1 MTKASL
7 IVIGS
12 ELTRGIIQDKHTIL
26 VSHELSRMGI
36 HFSESVV
43 IPDDGTIREVLGALL
58 RNNDIVLLTGGL
70 GPTTD
75 DMTRSAIA
83 EAAGTELVRNEEA
96 WSHLVETLKDRAYG
110 ANEKQAFI
118 PKGFNLIPNPFG
130 TAPGFWGKVNDTLVV
145 SMPGPPR
152 EMEPMFRSS
161 VLPLLRKNLGIKEE
175 ERDEYST
182 FLISEAKLEELTRTA
197 DPSLDWGTR
206 FQDYRI
212 SLYVSAGDKTKR
224 QEAIKKLREMTGRE
238 RVVEGDKTALGI
250 LVEELKKRGETISC
264 AESCTGGLAASNLT
278 SLPGSSSYMMGSVT
292 SYFLSVKEKVLGV
305 KKETLEEYGAVSEE
319 CALEMADGVRRVISS
334 DWAFSITGVAGPDKS
349 EGKEVGTVCL
359 GFSGKD
365 RESVAVTIHLFS
377 FGRESIR
384 RRSTAAAFILMKAF
398 MQGEDIKDIVQG
410 WTVF

>member
-7 IVIGS
+7 IVIGT

-43 IPDDGTIREVLGALL
+43 IPDDGTINEVLGALL

-75 DMTRSAIA
+75 DMTRSSIA
-83 EAAGTELVRNEEA
+83 DAAGTELVRNEEA
-96 WSHLVETLKDRAYG
+96 WNHLLETLKDRAYG

-118 PKGFNLIPNPFG
+118 PKGFNLIPNPNG
-130 TAPGFWGKVNDTLVV
+130 TAPGFWGKIKDTLVV

-161 VLPLLRKNLGIKEE
+161 VLPLLRKNLGMAEE
-175 ERDEYST
+175 ERYEYST
-182 FLISEAKLEELTRTA
+182 FLISEAKLEELTKIA
-197 DPSLDWGTR
+197 DPNLDWGTR

-212 SLYVSAGDKTKR
+212 SLYVSGGNQLEREK
-224 QEAIKKLREMTGRE
+224 AIARLRDMTGKG
-238 RVVEGDKTALGI
+238 RVVDGDKTALRM
-250 LVEELKKRGETISC
+250 LVEELKSRGETISC

-278 SLPGSSSYMMGSVT
+278 SIPGSSSYMMGSVT

-305 KKETLEEYGAVSEE
+305 RKETLEDYGAVSEE
-319 CALEMADGVRRVISS
+319 CALEMAEGVRNLISS
-334 DWAFSITGVAGPDKS
+334 DWAFSVTGVAGPDKS
-349 EGKEVGTVCL
+349 EGKEVGTICL

-365 RESVAVTIHLFS
+365 REPCAVTIHLFS

-384 RRSTAAAFILMKAF
+384 RRSTAAAFILMKAYIE
-398 MQGEDIKDIVQG
+398 GENLKEITQG
-410 WTVF
+410 WKVF

>member
-26 VSHELSRMGI
+26 VSHELSKMGI

-43 IPDDGTIREVLGALL
+43 IPDDGTIREVIGALL

-83 EAAGTELVRNEEA
+83 EAAGVELVRDEGA
-96 WSHLVETLKDRAYG
+96 WNHLLETLKDRAYG
-110 ANEKQAFI
+110 ANEKQAYI
-118 PKGFNLIPNPFG
+118 PKGFNLIPNPNG
-130 TAPGFWGKVNDTLVV
+130 TAPGFWGEVRGTLVV

-182 FLISEAKLEELTRTA
+182 FLISEAKLEELTKEA

-212 SLYVSAGDKTKR
+212 SLYVSGGDQEER
-224 QEAIKKLREMTGRE
+224 QRAIGKLRALTGKK
-238 RVVEGDKTALGI
+238 RVVDGDKTALGI
-250 LVEELKKRGETISC
+250 LVEDLKKRGETISC

-278 SLPGSSSYMMGSVT
+278 SLPGSSLYMMGSVT
-292 SYFLSVKEKVLGV
+292 SYFLSVKERVLGV
-305 KKETLEEYGAVSEE
+305 KKDTLDRYGAVSEE
-319 CALEMADGVRRVISS
+319 CALEMAEGVRNLISS

-365 RESVAVTIHLFS
+365 RKPVSVTIRFFS
-377 FGRESIR
+377 YGRESIR
-384 RRSTAAAFILMKAF
+384 RRSTAASFILMKAY
-398 MQGEDIKDIVQG
+398 MDGEDIREIVQG
-410 WTVF
+410 WKVF

>member
-118 PKGFNLIPNPFG
+118 PKSFNLIPNPFG
-130 TAPGFWGKVNDTLVV
+130 TAPGFWGKVENTLVV

-161 VLPLLRKNLGIKEE
+161 VLPLLRKNLGMKEE

-182 FLISEAKLEELTRTA
+182 FLISEAKLEELTRAA

-212 SLYVSAGDKTKR
+212 SLYVSGGDKTKR
-224 QEAIKKLREMTGRE
+224 QEAINKLRGMTGRE
-238 RVVEGDKTALGI
+238 RVVEGDKSALGI
-250 LVEELKKRGETISC
+250 LVEELKERGETISC

-305 KKETLEEYGAVSEE
+305 NKETLEEYGAVSEE

>member
-118 PKGFNLIPNPFG
+118 PKSFNLIPNPFG
-130 TAPGFWGKVNDTLVV
+130 TAPGFWGKVENTLVV

-161 VLPLLRKNLGIKEE
+161 VLPLLRKNLGMKEE

-182 FLISEAKLEELTRTA
+182 FLISEAKLEELTRAA

-212 SLYVSAGDKTKR
+212 SLYVSGGDKTKR
-224 QEAIKKLREMTGRE
+224 QEAINKLRGMTGRE
-238 RVVEGDKTALGI
+238 RVVEGDKSALGI
-250 LVEELKKRGETISC
+250 LVEELKERGETISC

-384 RRSTAAAFILMKAF
+384 RRSTAAAFILMNAF
-398 MQGEDIKDIVQG
+398 MKGEDIKEIVRG

>member
-118 PKGFNLIPNPFG
+118 PRGFNLIPNPFG

-161 VLPLLRKNLGIKEE
+161 VLPLLRKNLGMKEE

-212 SLYVSAGDKTKR
+212 SLYVSGGDKTKR

-250 LVEELKKRGETISC
+250 LVEELKERGETISC

-384 RRSTAAAFILMKAF
+384 RRSTAAAFILMNAF
-398 MQGEDIKDIVQG
+398 MKGEDVKDIVQG

>member
-130 TAPGFWGKVNDTLVV
+130 TAPGFWGKVENTLVV

-161 VLPLLRKNLGIKEE
+161 VLPLLRKNLGMKEE

-182 FLISEAKLEELTRTA
+182 FLISEAKLEELTRAA

-212 SLYVSAGDKTKR
+212 SLYVSGGDKTKR
-224 QEAIKKLREMTGRE
+224 QEAINKLRGMTGRE
-238 RVVEGDKTALGI
+238 RVVEGDKSALGI
-250 LVEELKKRGETISC
+250 LVEELKERGETISC

-384 RRSTAAAFILMKAF
+384 RRSTAAAFILMNAF
-398 MQGEDIKDIVQG
+398 MKGEDIKEIVRG

>member
-43 IPDDGTIREVLGALL
+43 IPDDGNIREVLGALL

-212 SLYVSAGDKTKR
+212 SLYVSGGDKTKR

-238 RVVEGDKTALGI
+238 RVVEGDKSALGI
-250 LVEELKKRGETISC
+250 LVEELKERGETISC

>member
-83 EAAGTELVRNEEA
+83 EAAGTELVRDEGA
-96 WSHLVETLKDRAYG
+96 WDHLLSTLKERAYG
-110 ANEKQAFI
+110 ANEKQAYI
-118 PKGFNLIPNPFG
+118 PKGFNVIPNPFG
-130 TAPGFWGKVNDTLVV
+130 TAPGFWGKVNDTTVV

-161 VLPLLRKNLGIKEE
+161 VLPLLRKNLGMPEE

-182 FLISEAKLEELTRTA
+182 FLISEAKLEELTKA
-197 DPSLDWGTR
+197 SDPSLDWGTR

-212 SLYVSAGDKTKR
+212 SLYVSGGDGAQR
-224 QEAIKKLREMTGRE
+224 QEAVKRLRDMTGKK
-238 RVVEGDKTALGI
+238 RVVDGDKTALGI
-250 LVEELKKRGETISC
+250 LVEGLKERNETISC

-292 SYFLSVKEKVLGV
+292 SYDVSVKEKVLGV
-305 KKETLEEYGAVSEE
+305 KKETLEKFGAVSEE
-319 CALEMADGVRRVISS
+319 CALGMAEGVRRLISS

-349 EGKEVGTVCL
+349 EGKDVGTVCL
-359 GFSGKD
+359 GFSGKG

-384 RRSTAAAFILMKAF
+384 RRSTAAAFLLMKAY
-398 MQGEDIKDIVQG
+398 MDGEDIKEIVQG
-410 WTVF
+410 WKVF

>member
-43 IPDDGTIREVLGALL
+43 IPDDGTIREVIGALL

-83 EAAGTELVRNEEA
+83 EAAGVELIRDEGA
-96 WSHLVETLKDRAYG
+96 WEHLLSTLKDRAYG
-110 ANEKQAFI
+110 ANEKQSFI
-118 PKGFNLIPNPFG
+118 PAGFHVIPNPYG
-130 TAPGFWGKVNDTLVV
+130 TAPGFWGRIKDTLVV

-161 VLPLLRKNLGIKEE
+161 VLPLLRENLGMAEE
-175 ERDEYST
+175 EREEYST
-182 FLISEAKLEELTRTA
+182 FLISEAKLEELTKEA
-197 DPSLDWGTR
+197 DPALEWGTR

-212 SLYVSAGDKTKR
+212 SLYLSGGDKSRREK
-224 QEAIKKLREMTGRE
+224 AIKKLRELAGE
-238 RVVEGDKTALGI
+238 SRVVDGDKTALAI
-250 LVEELKKRGETISC
+250 LVDALKERGETISC

-278 SLPGSSSYMMGSVT
+278 SLPGSSCYMMGSVT
-292 SYFLSVKEKVLGV
+292 SYFLSVKERVLGV
-305 KKETLEEYGAVSEE
+305 KKETLESYGAVSEE
-319 CALEMADGVRRVISS
+319 CAKEMAEGVRNLISS
-334 DWAFSITGVAGPDKS
+334 TWAFSVTGVAGPDKS
-349 EGKEVGTVCL
+349 EGKEVGTVSF
-359 GFSGKD
+359 GFSGEGRK
-365 RESVAVTIHLFS
+365 SQTATIHLFS

-384 RRSTAAAFILMKAF
+384 RRSTVAAFILMKAY
-398 MQGEDIKDIVQG
+398 MDGLDVKKVAESWK
-410 WTVF
+410 VF

>member
-7 IVIGS
+7 IIIGS
-12 ELTRGIIQDKHTIL
+12 ELTRGIRQDRHTIL
-26 VSHELSRMGI
+26 VSHELSKMGI

-43 IPDDGTIREVLGALL
+43 IPDDGTIREVIGALL
-58 RNNDIVLLTGGL
+58 RNNNIVLLTGGL

-83 EAAGTELVRNEEA
+83 EAAGVELVRDEGA
-96 WSHLVETLKDRAYG
+96 WNHLLETLKDRAYG
-110 ANEKQAFI
+110 ANEKQAYI
-118 PKGFNLIPNPFG
+118 PKGFNLIPNPNG
-130 TAPGFWGKVNDTLVV
+130 TAPGFWGEVRGTLVV

-152 EMEPMFRSS
+152 EMEPIFRSS

-182 FLISEAKLEELTRTA
+182 FLISEAKLEELTKEA

-212 SLYVSAGDKTKR
+212 SLYVSGGDQEER
-224 QEAIKKLREMTGRE
+224 QRAIGKLRALTGKK
-238 RVVEGDKTALGI
+238 RVVDGDKTALGI
-250 LVEELKKRGETISC
+250 LVEDLKKRGETISC

-278 SLPGSSSYMMGSVT
+278 SLPGSSLYMMGSVT
-292 SYFLSVKEKVLGV
+292 SYFLSVKERVLGV
-305 KKETLEEYGAVSEE
+305 KKDTLDRYGAVSEE
-319 CALEMADGVRRVISS
+319 CALEMAEGVRNLISS

-349 EGKEVGTVCL
+349 EEKDVGTVCL

-365 RESVAVTIHLFS
+365 RKPVAVTIRFFS
-377 FGRESIR
+377 YGRESIR
-384 RRSTAAAFILMKAF
+384 RRSTAASFILMKAY
-398 MQGEDIKDIVQG
+398 MDGEDIREIVEG
-410 WTVF
+410 WKVF

>member
-130 TAPGFWGKVNDTLVV
+130 TAPGFWGKVENTLVV

-161 VLPLLRKNLGIKEE
+161 VLPLLRKNLGMKEE

-182 FLISEAKLEELTRTA
+182 FLISEAKLEELTRAA

-212 SLYVSAGDKTKR
+212 SLYVSGGDKTKR
-224 QEAIKKLREMTGRE
+224 QEAINKLRGMTGRE
-238 RVVEGDKTALGI
+238 RVVEGDKSALGI
-250 LVEELKKRGETISC
+250 LVEELKERGETISC

-292 SYFLSVKEKVLGV
+292 SYFLSVKENVLGV

-365 RESVAVTIHLFS
+365 RKSVAVTIHLFS

>member
-118 PKGFNLIPNPFG
+118 PKSFNLIPNPFG
-130 TAPGFWGKVNDTLVV
+130 TAPEFWGKVENTLVV

-152 EMEPMFRSS
+152 EIEPMFRSS
-161 VLPLLRKNLGIKEE
+161 VLPLLRKNLGMKEE

-182 FLISEAKLEELTRTA
+182 FLISEAKLEELTRAA

-212 SLYVSAGDKTKR
+212 SLYVSGGDKTKR
-224 QEAIKKLREMTGRE
+224 QEAINKLRGMTGRE
-238 RVVEGDKTALGI
+238 RVVEGDKSALGI
-250 LVEELKKRGETISC
+250 LVEELKERGETISC

-305 KKETLEEYGAVSEE
+305 KKETLEEY
-319 CALEMADGVRRVISS
+319 
-334 DWAFSITGVAGPDKS
+334 
-349 EGKEVGTVCL
+349 
-359 GFSGKD
+359 
-365 RESVAVTIHLFS
+365 
-377 FGRESIR
+377 
-384 RRSTAAAFILMKAF
+384 
-398 MQGEDIKDIVQG
+398 
-410 WTVF
+410 

>member
-118 PKGFNLIPNPFG
+118 PKSFNLIPNPFG
-130 TAPGFWGKVNDTLVV
+130 TAPGFWGKVKNTLVV

-161 VLPLLRKNLGIKEE
+161 VLPLLRKNLGMKEE

-182 FLISEAKLEELTRTA
+182 FLISEAKLEELTRAA

-212 SLYVSAGDKTKR
+212 SLYVSGGDKTKR
-224 QEAIKKLREMTGRE
+224 QEAINKLRGMTGRE
-238 RVVEGDKTALGI
+238 RVVEGDKSALGI
-250 LVEELKKRGETISC
+250 LVEELKERGETISC

-305 KKETLEEYGAVSEE
+305 KKETLENHGAVSEE
-319 CALEMADGVRRVISS
+319 CALEMAEGVRRVISS

-384 RRSTAAAFILMKAF
+384 RRSTAAAFILMNAF
-398 MQGEDIKDIVQG
+398 MKGEDIKEIVRG

>member
-1 MTKASL
+1 
-7 IVIGS
+7 
-12 ELTRGIIQDKHTIL
+12 
-26 VSHELSRMGI
+26 
-36 HFSESVV
+36 
-43 IPDDGTIREVLGALL
+43 
-58 RNNDIVLLTGGL
+58 
-70 GPTTD
+70 
-75 DMTRSAIA
+75 
-83 EAAGTELVRNEEA
+83 
-96 WSHLVETLKDRAYG
+96 
-110 ANEKQAFI
+110 
-118 PKGFNLIPNPFG
+118 
-130 TAPGFWGKVNDTLVV
+130 
-145 SMPGPPR
+145 MPGPPR

-161 VLPLLRKNLGIKEE
+161 VLPLLRKNLGMKEE

-212 SLYVSAGDKTKR
+212 SLYVSGGDKTKR

-398 MQGEDIKDIVQG
+398 MKGENIKDIVQG

>member
-26 VSHELSRMGI
+26 VSHELSKMGI

-75 DMTRSAIA
+75 DMTRLAIA
-83 EAAGTELVRNEEA
+83 EAAGTELERNQEA
-96 WSHLVETLKDRAYG
+96 WTHLLETLKDRAYG

-130 TAPGFWGKVNDTLVV
+130 TAPGFWGKINDSLVV

-161 VLPLLRKNLGIKEE
+161 VLPLLRRNLGMKEE

-182 FLISEAKLEELTRTA
+182 FLISEAKLEELTKIA
-197 DPSLDWGTR
+197 DPNLDWGTR

-212 SLYVSAGDKTKR
+212 SLYVSGGDETKR
-224 QEAIKKLREMTGRE
+224 QEAIKKLRGMTGKD
-238 RVVEGDKTALGI
+238 RVVDGDKTALGI
-250 LVEELKKRGETISC
+250 LVQELKDRVETISC

-305 KKETLEEYGAVSEE
+305 KKETLENHGAVSEE
-319 CALEMADGVRRVISS
+319 CALEMAEGVRRVISS

-384 RRSTAAAFILMKAF
+384 RRSTAAAFILMNAF
-398 MQGEDIKDIVQG
+398 MKGEDIKEIVRG

>member
-130 TAPGFWGKVNDTLVV
+130 TAPGFWGKVENTLVV

-161 VLPLLRKNLGIKEE
+161 VLPLLRKNLGMKEE

-182 FLISEAKLEELTRTA
+182 FLISEAKLEELTRAA

-212 SLYVSAGDKTKR
+212 SLYVSGGDKTKR

-238 RVVEGDKTALGI
+238 RVVEGDKSALGI
-250 LVEELKKRGETISC
+250 LVEELKERGETISC

>member
-83 EAAGTELVRNEEA
+83 EAAGTELVRDEGA
-96 WSHLVETLKDRAYG
+96 WDHLLSTLKERAYG
-110 ANEKQAFI
+110 ANEKQAYI
-118 PKGFNLIPNPFG
+118 PKGFNVIPNPFG
-130 TAPGFWGKVNDTLVV
+130 TAPGFWGKVNDTTVV

-161 VLPLLRKNLGIKEE
+161 VLPLLRKNLGMPEE

-182 FLISEAKLEELTRTA
+182 FLISEAKLEELTKA
-197 DPSLDWGTR
+197 SDLSLDWGTR

-212 SLYVSAGDKTKR
+212 SLYVSGGDSAQR
-224 QEAIKKLREMTGRE
+224 QEAVKRLRDMTGKK
-238 RVVEGDKTALGI
+238 RVVDGDKTALGI
-250 LVEELKKRGETISC
+250 LVEGLKERNETISC

-292 SYFLSVKEKVLGV
+292 SYDVSVKEKVLGV
-305 KKETLEEYGAVSEE
+305 KKETLEKFGAVSEE
-319 CALEMADGVRRVISS
+319 CALGMAEGVRRLISS

-349 EGKEVGTVCL
+349 EGKDVGTVCL
-359 GFSGKD
+359 GFSGKG
-365 RESVAVTIHLFS
+365 RESVAATIHLFS

-384 RRSTAAAFILMKAF
+384 RRSTAAAFLLMKAY
-398 MQGEDIKDIVQG
+398 MDGEDIKEIVQG
-410 WTVF
+410 WKMF